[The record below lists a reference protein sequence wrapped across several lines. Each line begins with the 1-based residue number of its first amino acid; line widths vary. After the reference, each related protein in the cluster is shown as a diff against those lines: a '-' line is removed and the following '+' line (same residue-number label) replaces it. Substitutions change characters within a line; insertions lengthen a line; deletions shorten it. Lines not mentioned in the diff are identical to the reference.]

1 MARSFKMNTYE
12 AMTTWG
18 KVKSDLINAVGFG
31 CDFSRVASDDI
42 GDKLVSLKGEELDLY
57 LKDYSIALGEVLK
70 PDYLKSLRSTMR
82 ANRSREKKMLSE
94 NKASSM
100 TLDIGLKEEINL
112 LVECINA
119 NPDNTKRVYQV
130 DVVRMAIAD
139 LTAKIFKV
147 DED

>member
-1 MARSFKMNTYE
+1 MARSFKMSSYE
-12 AMTTWG
+12 AIVVWG

-31 CDFSRVASDDI
+31 CDFSRVANDDI
-42 GDKLVSLKGEELDLY
+42 GNQIAGLSGDELELY
-57 LKDYSIALGEVLK
+57 LKDYSISLGEVLK

-82 ANRSREKKMLSE
+82 AKRSREKKMLGE
-94 NKASSM
+94 NKVSSM

-112 LVECINA
+112 LVDHINA
-119 NPDNTKRVYQV
+119 DPDNKNRVYQV

-139 LTAKIFKV
+139 LTAKTFKV